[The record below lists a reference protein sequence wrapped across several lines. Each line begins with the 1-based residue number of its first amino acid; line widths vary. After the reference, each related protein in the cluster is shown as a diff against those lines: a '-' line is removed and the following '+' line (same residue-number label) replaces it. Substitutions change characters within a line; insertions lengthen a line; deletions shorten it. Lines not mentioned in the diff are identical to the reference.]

1 MNKLYFFTSSVEKD
15 EITRLTIVTNSPKR
29 ALMYAIVQ
37 FVKHHC
43 KGTPVSIALYKWCS
57 H

>member
-1 MNKLYFFTSSVEKD
+1 MNKLYFFTSSIEND

-29 ALMYAIVQ
+29 ALGYAIVQ

-43 KGTPVSIALYKWCS
+43 KGTPVSIAL
-57 H
+57 